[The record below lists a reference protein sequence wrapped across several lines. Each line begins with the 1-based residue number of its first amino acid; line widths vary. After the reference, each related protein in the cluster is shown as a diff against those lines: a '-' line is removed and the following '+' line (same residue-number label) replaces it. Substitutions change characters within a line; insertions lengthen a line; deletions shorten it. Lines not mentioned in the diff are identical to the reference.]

1 MSPQSPLQQSPP
13 PEGPLC
19 VVVPMKDPSQ
29 SKTRLGDT
37 LPPKAR
43 AALART
49 LFRQTLRVLRM
60 VNVDLHVVVVTSSDA
75 IRHIAHPFRAHLLD
89 DPVMP
94 DNGEGLTKAAE
105 AGAAYAAHHRFSSV
119 CILPGDLADPAV
131 DDLQTLFSLPR
142 PEGSAIIVP
151 AHDGGTNAL
160 LVSPPDAMSFA
171 YGPDSCARH
180 QRVAEAA
187 GLCCLIKPLPS
198 LLYDVDRSSD
208 LSARLVRGL
217 DRSLGVFG
225 S

>member
-1 MSPQSPLQQSPP
+1 MSSQ
-13 PEGPLC
+13 GRLC

-60 VNVDLHVVVVTSSDA
+60 VDADLHVVVVTGSDA
-75 IRHIAHPFRAHLLD
+75 IRQISYPFRAHLLD
-89 DPVMP
+89 DPVTA
-94 DNGEGLTKAAE
+94 DGEEGLSAAAE
-105 AGAAYAAHHRFSSV
+105 VGARYAAHHRFSSV
-119 CILPGDLADPAV
+119 CILPGDLADPAI
-131 DDLQTLFSLPR
+131 DDLKTLFALPR
-142 PEGSAIIVP
+142 PAGSTVIVP

-160 LVSPPDAMSFA
+160 LVSPPQAMHFC
-171 YGPDSCARH
+171 YGPNSCLEH
-180 QRVAEAA
+180 QRIAREA
-187 GLCCLIKPLPS
+187 GLSCLIKPLPS
-198 LLYDVDRSSD
+198 LLYDVDSSD
-208 LSARLVRGL
+208 DLGARLVRGL

>member
-1 MSPQSPLQQSPP
+1 MSADA
-13 PEGPLC
+13 PLC

-37 LPPKAR
+37 LPLKAR

-60 VNVDLHVVVVTSSDA
+60 VDADLHIVVVTSSDA
-75 IRHIAHPFRAHLLD
+75 IRQISYPFRAHLLD
-89 DPVMP
+89 DPVTP
-94 DNGEGLTKAAE
+94 EAEEGLSRAAQ
-105 AGAAYAAHHRFSSV
+105 AGASYAAHHRFSSV
-119 CILPGDLADPAV
+119 CILPGDLADPAI
-131 DDLQTLFSLPR
+131 DDLEALFSLPR
-142 PEGSAIIVP
+142 AEGSVIVVP

-160 LVSPPDAMSFA
+160 LVSPPDAMTFS

-180 QRVAEAA
+180 QSLAQEA
-187 GLCCLIKPLPS
+187 GLTCLIKPLPS

-208 LSARLVRGL
+208 LGARLARGL

-225 S
+225 A

>member
-1 MSPQSPLQQSPP
+1 MSSDA
-13 PEGPLC
+13 PLC

-60 VNVDLHVVVVTSSDA
+60 VDADLHVVVVTSSDA
-75 IRHIAHPFRAHLLD
+75 IRQISYPFRAHLLD
-89 DPVMP
+89 DPKVP
-94 DNGEGLTKAAE
+94 EAAEGLTSAAQL
-105 AGAAYAAHHRFSSV
+105 GADYAAHHRFASV

-131 DDLQTLFSLPR
+131 VDLQALFALPR
-142 PEGSAIIVP
+142 PEGSVVVVP

-160 LVSPPDAMSFA
+160 MVTPPDAMSFA
-171 YGPDSCARH
+171 YGPDSCAAH
-180 QRVAEAA
+180 QKLAEEA
-187 GLCCLIKPLPS
+187 GLSCLIKPLPS

>member
-1 MSPQSPLQQSPP
+1 MSANSA
-13 PEGPLC
+13 LC

-60 VNVDLHVVVVTSSDA
+60 VDADLHVVVVTSSDA
-75 IRHIAHPFRAHLLD
+75 IRQISYPFGAHLLD

-94 DNGEGLTKAAE
+94 DTGEGLTKAAE
-105 AGAAYAAHHRFSSV
+105 AGAAYAAHHRFASV
-119 CILPGDLADPAV
+119 CILPGDLADPAAE
-131 DDLQTLFSLPR
+131 DLRSLFALPR
-142 PEGSAIIVP
+142 PDGSVIVVP

-160 LVSPPDAMSFA
+160 LVSPPDAMEFA
-171 YGPDSCARH
+171 YGPDSCVAH
-180 QRVAEAA
+180 QGLAQEA
-187 GLCCLIKPLPS
+187 GLSCLIKPLPS